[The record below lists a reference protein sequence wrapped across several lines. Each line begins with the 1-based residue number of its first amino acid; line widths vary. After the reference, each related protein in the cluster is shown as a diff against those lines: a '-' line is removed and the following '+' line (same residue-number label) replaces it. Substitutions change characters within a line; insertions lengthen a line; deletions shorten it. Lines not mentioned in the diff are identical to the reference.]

1 MIQRIRQ
8 STSQTTRQASHSL
21 RNTAKTFAS
30 QKPSVRNNFVSRN
43 CLLSGSRVYASSLSG
58 SRVYASS
65 LSGSKVYASSLLG
78 SKVLQKPCVNPAKN
92 SGSQSTMNFLLFKR
106 TKLLTLSFSFKD
118 SADSKKPRAF
128 STSITR
134 VNRFHSKVL
143 PTKQLVNRV
152 CPHPS
157 LTFGLTANARYL

>member
-21 RNTAKTFAS
+21 RNTAKPFAS
-30 QKPSVRNNFVSRN
+30 QKPSVRNNFVLRN
-43 CLLSGSRVYASSLSG
+43 SLSG

-118 SADSKKPRAF
+118 SVDSKKPRAF

>member
-8 STSQTTRQASHSL
+8 LASQTTRQASHSL

-30 QKPSVRNNFVSRN
+30 QKPSVRNNFVLRN
-43 CLLSGSRVYASSLSG
+43 SLSGSKVYASSLSGSRVYASSLLG

-65 LSGSKVYASSLLG
+65 LSGSKVYASLLG
-78 SKVLQKPCVNPAKN
+78 NKVLQKPCVNPAKH

-118 SADSKKPRAF
+118 SVDSKKPRAF

-143 PTKQLVNRV
+143 PTKQLVNR
-152 CPHPS
+152 
-157 LTFGLTANARYL
+157 LMG

>member
-21 RNTAKTFAS
+21 RNTAKPFAS

-43 CLLSGSRVYASSLSG
+43 SLSGSRVYASSLSG

-65 LSGSKVYASSLLG
+65 LSGSKVYASSLLE

>member
-8 STSQTTRQASHSL
+8 LTSQTTRQASHSL

-30 QKPSVRNNFVSRN
+30 QKPSVRTILFH
-43 CLLSGSRVYASSLSG
+43 GISLSG

-65 LSGSKVYASSLLG
+65 LFGSKVYASSLLG

-118 SADSKKPRAF
+118 SVDSKKPRAF

>member
-8 STSQTTRQASHSL
+8 LSSQTTRRASHSL

-30 QKPSVRNNFVSRN
+30 QKPSVRNNFVLRN
-43 CLLSGSRVYASSLSG
+43 SVSGSRVYA
-58 SRVYASS
+58 
-65 LSGSKVYASSLLG
+65 SLLG

-118 SADSKKPRAF
+118 SADSKKLRAF

>member
-8 STSQTTRQASHSL
+8 LTSQTTRQASRSL

-30 QKPSVRNNFVSRN
+30 RNLLFQTILNLRN
-43 CLLSGSRVYASSLSG
+43 SLSG

-65 LSGSKVYASSLLG
+65 LSGSKVYASLLE
-78 SKVLQKPCVNPAKN
+78 SKVLQKPCVNLAKN

-106 TKLLTLSFSFKD
+106 TKLLTLSLSFKD

-128 STSITR
+128 SNSITR

-152 CPHPS
+152 CLHPS